1 MASSQSEHIAEL
13 KKVMRRDAPVY
24 VEFEKRCERAQNYF
38 NSVYLAI
45 HAFTP
50 ECIWRQNEENLFESI
65 KGWCEYI
72 DLGDFERERDPH
84 ADPISLLKKLKK
96 SDFYQYFSV
105 DYPLLTFL
113 YESGHTNLYHFARD
127 HKNDLFPLDPPDK
140 VFHLNEIRRFFEMNG
155 PGSTVLND
163 TFFNMP
169 MIKPKGRMDVYNPG
183 KILVEI
189 DLNEPK
195 EANRDLIY
203 KLHEEYHRDPEQLQ
217 SLDQLCDL
225 PLPPKESIHP
235 AIEDHAMYIDPSEK
249 HLFGRLADI
258 LFIYDCYKVGLS
270 HETKQQP
277 YVMDQI
283 DLYWNNTKDLPKK
296 TEMHK
301 KTYKDYLKLGLE
313 LIDQRRYQEFIAG
326 HYFQNEC

>member
-1 MASSQSEHIAEL
+1 MASSKSEHIDEL
-13 KKVMRRDAPVY
+13 KKVMRRNASIY
-24 VEFEKRCERAQNYF
+24 VEFEKRCERAQKYF
-38 NSVYLAI
+38 NSVYMAI

-50 ECIWRQNEENLFESI
+50 ECIWRQDEENLFESI

-72 DLGDFERERDPH
+72 DLGNAENKRDSH
-84 ADPISLLKKLKK
+84 TVTEQETG
-96 SDFYQYFSV
+96 FHQYFCV

-113 YESGHTNLYHFARD
+113 YDSGHQNLYHFSRQD
-127 HKNDLFPLDPPDK
+127 KNDLFPLDPPK
-140 VFHLNEIRRFFEMNG
+140 KIFHPNEIRRFFEMNG

-169 MIKPKGRMDVYNPG
+169 MLKPKGRIDVYNSG

-195 EANRDLIY
+195 EANKDLIY
-203 KLHEEYHRDPEQLQ
+203 KLHEEYHRDPEKLQ

-225 PLPPKESIHP
+225 PLPPKVSIQP
-235 AIEDHAMYIDPSEK
+235 AIKDHAMYIDPSEK
-249 HLFGRLADI
+249 HLFGRLADV

-270 HETKQQP
+270 HETKTRT

-283 DLYWNNTKDLPKK
+283 DLYWNNSKDLPKK
-296 TEMHK
+296 SEMHK
-301 KTYKDYLKLGLE
+301 DTYKAYLQLGLE

-326 HYFQNEC
+326 HYFQYEH